1 MFYQIYKFITGLTLV
16 VMSNLVTA
24 ETLKIYFPYA
34 AGNAYDVVLRK
45 VAANIS
51 DANDTMVVVP
61 TPGAGGLVALST
73 MRNLK
78 DNSVVNIGNALLTA
92 DNINVERDLK
102 IVHFMGIEPT
112 MIVVNSA
119 SQYYNI
125 KDLHDRAKTSE
136 VFYGSSGVGSYGH
149 YSSSIIANMN
159 KKFVHVPF
167 KTTGQ
172 AFPELLAGRLDF
184 LVSDQNLVAS
194 HIKSGHLRTI
204 AVNYNRRLD
213 NYPDVTTLREQNI
226 NNLNYYRWEMIVTN
240 NDNNSP
246 ILSKLQVALRTTEIQ
261 NELKSRGVITETINL
276 ETFMSEQRRILDNV
290 KKFVQ

>member
-1 MFYQIYKFITGLTLV
+1 MLLKYITILAIIIT
-16 VMSNLVTA
+16 SNSVTA
-24 ETLKIYFPYA
+24 ETLKVYFPYA
-34 AGNAYDVVLRK
+34 AGNAYDIVLRK

-51 DANDTMVVVP
+51 DDNDTMVVVP

-78 DNSVVNIGNALLTA
+78 DNSVVNIGNALLIV

-112 MIVVNSA
+112 MIVVNSV
-119 SQYYNI
+119 SPYHTI
-125 KDLHDRAKTSE
+125 KDLNERAKTSDI
-136 VFYGSSGVGSYGH
+136 FYGSSGVGSYGH

-184 LVSDQNLVAS
+184 LVTDQNLVAP
-194 HIKSGHLRTI
+194 HIKSGQLRII

-213 NYPDVTTLREQNI
+213 NYPDVTTLKEQNV

-246 ILSKLQVALRTTEIQ
+246 ILSKLQAALKTPEIQ
-261 NELKSRGVITETINL
+261 TELKSRGVFTEIINL
-276 ETFMSEQRRILDNV
+276 ETFMSDQRRILDNV